1 MPFACAVHC
10 AAAPILVAAAPSL
23 SVGHGLE
30 WTLLV
35 ATVVIA
41 AFTLNF
47 GIGWREG
54 LRPTLLVAGGIT
66 LWIAS
71 LLQAFQPLP
80 EDLSTPIA
88 AFIAAGGLIWSSRVY
103 HTPGPE
109 CASPNRSEEPNP
121 SPRLGEGS

>member
-41 AFTLNF
+41 AFTVNF
-47 GIGWREG
+47 GIGWRES

-88 AFIAAGGLIWSSRVY
+88 AVIAAGGLIWSSRVY
-103 HTPGPE
+103 RSPGHG
-109 CASPNRSEEPNP
+109 CACLDCSEEAN
-121 SPRLGEGS
+121 SSARVAEGS